1 MSTATPR
8 PAPAGRRVGLP
19 APLVAFL
26 LAIVGLAGVGV
37 FLSVGIFDR
46 GARDALP
53 PPPAKAKPYAVGEA
67 VPTSFGAIAVEHLE
81 RLKGLTARKLA
92 GVTHGIQS
100 LIGPDKIQVQSTVTL
115 TNLSTKVQA
124 YSPAEFALV
133 ETKGRKPPAA
143 TRNGRPPFS
152 ASVHDGTL
160 QPDASISARITFTS
174 ARNGDHLWMRY
185 ADPGGGRPA
194 LIDLGRVAKLRPTA
208 LRQQLQYF
216 HHH

>member
-8 PAPAGRRVGLP
+8 PAPAGTRAGLP
-19 APLVAFL
+19 APLVAL
-26 LAIVGLAGVGV
+26 MLAIVGLAGVGV
-37 FLSVGIFDR
+37 FLAVGIFDR
-46 GARDALP
+46 GGGAVP
-53 PPPAKAKPYAVGEA
+53 PPPAKAKPYAVGDA

-81 RLKGLTARKLA
+81 RLKGLTAKKLA

-100 LIGPDKIQVQSTVTL
+100 LIGPDKIQVQTTVTL
-115 TNLSTKVQA
+115 TNLSARVQA
-124 YSPAEFALV
+124 YSPAEFTLV
-133 ETKGRKPPAA
+133 ETKGRKPPAV
-143 TRNGRPPFS
+143 TKKGRPPFS

-185 ADPGGGRPA
+185 ANRGGTRPA
-194 LIDLGRVAKLRPTA
+194 LIDLGRVAKLRPNA
-208 LRQQLQYF
+208 LQQQLQYF